1 MLFYLSLPA
10 LFQGGICMP
19 ICACGPTSVCVCVVV
34 GGRGLACLPN
44 PLFVFGHAVCLRV
57 CATACV
63 CTLCVKEGMMCDV
76 CWQPGSSVCC
86 LPGFKML
93 MSKIFTIRIRSL
105 PVSLWT
111 HEHIFL
117 FSSSS
122 GLNQRFCMYTVHL
135 PLFLLCYFWTCV
147 VLVCA
152 ALYFVSLTVSVLV
165 LCSC

>member
-19 ICACGPTSVCVCVVV
+19 ICACGPALVYWCMCVCVC
-34 GGRGLACLPN
+34 GRGLACLPN

-93 MSKIFTIRIRSL
+93 MSKIFTIRIRPL

-122 GLNQRFCMYTVHL
+122 GLNQFLYVYSASSIISTVL
-135 PLFLLCYFWTCV
+135 LLDLLC
-147 VLVCA
+147 
-152 ALYFVSLTVSVLV
+152 
-165 LCSC
+165 